1 MIAIS
6 ELKEL
11 IYESYVLMM
20 ANAIKTGGYKSI
32 TVLKALGFNFNQL
45 DGNTIVEMIQKNGKE
60 AAFRLKDAGF
70 DFNKLNGWEVLSLN
84 KSLDKSFYDVLSKVG
99 FDLSIIVLDVFAE
112 VIEPTGK
119 VSKEGATNICQSL
132 TGEQITYL
140 IKNLGK
146 KSIPTLKSYNTDF
159 SQLKGDDI
167 TGIIKI
173 IGPELICPLVEVSNY
188 EHDIVKLCGVI
199 GE

>member
-11 IYESYVLMM
+11 IHESYVLMM
-20 ANAIKTGGYKSI
+20 SNAIKIGGCKSI
-32 TVLKALGFNFNQL
+32 TVLKALGFNFNNL
-45 DGNTIVEMIQKNGKE
+45 YGNTIVEIIEKNGKE

-84 KSLDKSFYDVLSKVG
+84 KSLGKIFNDVLGKVG

-112 VIEPTGK
+112 IIEPTGK
-119 VSKEGATNICQSL
+119 VSKEEATEICQSL
-132 TGEQITYL
+132 NGKEMAYF

-146 KSIPTLKSYNTDF
+146 KSIPALKSYNADF
-159 SQLKGDDI
+159 AQLNADDI
-167 TGIIKI
+167 ADIIKI
-173 IGPELICPLVEVSNY
+173 MGSESICPLVGVSNY
-188 EHDIVKLCGVI
+188 GPDIVKLCGVI